1 MNRIEG
7 KVCVVTGAAS
17 GLGLAAAQRLV
28 EEGGRVLL
36 TDINASAVAECA
48 ELLGANAGAMTLDVR
63 NRDQWRAVIDA
74 AVDRW
79 GRLDVMV
86 NNAGVARPGTIES
99 VTDDDWDTVLGIN
112 LYGVMLGTQFAIGQ
126 MKRNGGGSII
136 NIASVRGFL
145 GEPVSM
151 AYSASKG
158 GVRIMSKSAAKHC
171 AAQGYNIRVNCVCP
185 SFVDT
190 PLITGAM
197 AKLSAEKADEFQR
210 KVLSAIPMKRFG
222 TAAEIA
228 NGVVFLASDEASFMT
243 GSDVMMD
250 GGHTA

>member
-1 MNRIEG
+1 M
-7 KVCVVTGAAS
+7 CVVTGAAS

-28 EEGGRVLL
+28 EEGGRVML

-74 AVDRW
+74 SVDRW

-126 MKRNGGGSII
+126 MKRNGVARSSTSL
-136 NIASVRGFL
+136 A
-145 GEPVSM
+145 
-151 AYSASKG
+151 
-158 GVRIMSKSAAKHC
+158 SAA
-171 AAQGYNIRVNCVCP
+171 
-185 SFVDT
+185 
-190 PLITGAM
+190 
-197 AKLSAEKADEFQR
+197 
-210 KVLSAIPMKRFG
+210 
-222 TAAEIA
+222 
-228 NGVVFLASDEASFMT
+228 FLASRFRWPTAPRKVACAS
-243 GSDVMMD
+243 
-250 GGHTA
+250 